1 MKSTLLVLGL
11 AAQALATARTSA
23 PSGCS
28 TVAKSGGD
36 YTTVQAAVD
45 AAKEGGCI
53 FIKSGTYSEQVY
65 VVTDSLTI
73 YGYTS
78 DTSTYSGNAVTITAS
93 KSQDDGLDDDGTG
106 TLRVHATDFKLYNV
120 NVKNGRGQGSQA
132 IALSAY
138 GNGGYYGCSFEG
150 YQDTILTEQG
160 DQLYSQC
167 QIVGATDFIF
177 GQKSMAWF
185 EQCDI
190 RVLSAS
196 VGYVTGKEKAVP
208 FQTYLMYTD

>member
-1 MKSTLLVLGL
+1 MKPTLLVLGL
-11 AAQALATARTSA
+11 AAQALAKARISA
-23 PSGCS
+23 PTGCS

-36 YTTVQAAVD
+36 YKTIQAAVN
-45 AAKEGGCI
+45 AASAGGCI

-78 DTSTYSGNAVTITAS
+78 DTTTYAVNKATITAS
-93 KSQDDGLDDDGTG
+93 KSQDDGLNDDATG
-106 TLRVHATDFKLYNV
+106 TLRVHAANFKLYNV
-120 NVKNGRGQGSQA
+120 NVVNARGKGSQA

-150 YQDTILTEQG
+150 FQDTILTEQG
-160 DQLYSQC
+160 NQLFSQC

-190 RVLSAS
+190 RVLTAS
-196 VGYVTGKEKAVP
+196 IGYVTGKIQLSTP
-208 FQTYLMYTD
+208 GSLCID